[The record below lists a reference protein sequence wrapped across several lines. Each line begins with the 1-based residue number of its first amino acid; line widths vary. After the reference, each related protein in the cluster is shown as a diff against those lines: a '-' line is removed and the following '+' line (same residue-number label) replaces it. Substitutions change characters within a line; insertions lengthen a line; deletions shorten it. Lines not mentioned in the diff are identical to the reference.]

1 MNKLYA
7 LTKIQ
12 IKDFMSKYSQQLNM
26 KSKLLSKLIII
37 LPLLIFLPAYEIIK
51 QVYVSFAAIGMPELT
66 LTYVYVAATILIF
79 ITAIP
84 LVISLFFYSKDLSL
98 IATLPVKEDTIIFS
112 KIAAIYV
119 YLLGMALLLFG
130 TSVGFYGL
138 YDGLKPV
145 ELLLG
150 ILGIVLTPVMP
161 MIFATLVVIPFM
173 TFIGG
178 RKNRNLMVIVGNVLL
193 IVIILGIQVLF
204 TRVQMDP
211 ASLQNYFSS
220 SDGIIALVGHKFP
233 PSVWLTKMITKSWLD
248 MLYYILLN
256 LGFIV
261 LLKLTAK
268 HLYKGAMLK
277 YNQQTSQGNINK
289 KGKVSYKSSS
299 KRALL
304 IKRHLG
310 IIVHNPTFLLN
321 TVMTM
326 FVPILLFGIYSLMGL
341 MTLDTFKDPMFKP
354 YAIYIFTG
362 IISAPVL
369 MGSLSTTVITREGKT
384 FWETRVLPI
393 SINENLLTRILSTFI
408 VSFGASLILAIT
420 TFWIF
425 PLGLI
430 DILLS
435 ITFALTATLCFSTLD
450 LIINIARPFLNW
462 SNPTAA
468 VKNNLN
474 VMISFLPRLAFG
486 LVGFV
491 LFKLLPSVGGQ
502 FVIAAF
508 SVILIIGFI
517 ASYALV
523 FGRYRM
529 KFINMDI

>member
-12 IKDFMSKYSQQLNM
+12 LKDFMSKYSQQLNM
-26 KSKLLSKLIII
+26 KNKLLSKLIII
-37 LPLLIFLPAYEIIK
+37 LPLLIFLPAYEVIK
-51 QVYVSFAAIGMPELT
+51 QLYVSFSAIGMPELT
-66 LTYVYVAATILIF
+66 LTYVYVAATMIIF

-119 YLLGMALLLFG
+119 YLLAMALLLFG

-138 YDGLKPV
+138 YDGLKPL

-150 ILGIVLTPVMP
+150 ILGILLTPIMP

-178 RKNRNLMVIVGNVLL
+178 RKNRNLMVIVGNILLLVL
-193 IVIILGIQVLF
+193 ILGMQVVF

-211 ASLQNYFSS
+211 ASMQKYLSS
-220 SDGIIALVGHKFP
+220 SDGIISLVGNKFP
-233 PSVWLTKMITKSWLD
+233 PSVWLTKMITKSWID

-256 LGFIV
+256 LGFVV
-261 LLKLTAK
+261 LLKLSAK

-277 YNQQTSQGNINK
+277 YNQQSSQGNINK
-289 KGKVSYKSSS
+289 KGKVNYNSSS
-299 KRALL
+299 KRVLL

-321 TVMTM
+321 TLMTM

-341 MTLDTFKDPMFKP
+341 MSLDTFKDPMFKP
-354 YAIYIFTG
+354 FSIYIFTG

-408 VSFGASLILAIT
+408 ISFGATVVLALLT
-420 TFWIF
+420 VWIF
-425 PLGLI
+425 ALSPL

-435 ITFALTATLCFSTLD
+435 IIFGLAATLCFSTLD
-450 LIINIARPFLNW
+450 LIINIIRPFLNW

-486 LVGFV
+486 VIGFG
-491 LFKLLPSVGGQ
+491 LFKLLPHAGGQ
-502 FVIAAF
+502 FLIALF
-508 SVILIIGFI
+508 SVVLLIGFI
-517 ASYALV
+517 VSYALV
-523 FGRYRM
+523 FGRFRA
-529 KFINMDI
+529 KFIDMDI